1 MLDEDI
7 YFTMRTAGRDSA
19 APSLSSASPH
29 PALST
34 YGSQHEKLVTVFVFV
49 PRSVVGLAL
58 YLDVRCAGEHQV
70 FQVLEQFR
78 LVFLMHVSFLAM
90 SGHTSIDAYS
100 KTKTTGGD
108 TVL

>member
-7 YFTMRTAGRDSA
+7 CFTMRTAGRDSA
-19 APSLSSASPH
+19 ALTLASVLPS

-34 YGSQHEKLVTVFVFV
+34 YGSQHEKLVTVFILV
-49 PRSVVGLAL
+49 PRSVVSLAL
-58 YLDVRCAGEHQV
+58 CLDVRCAGEHQV

-78 LVFLMHVSFLAM
+78 LVFFVHVSFLAM